1 MKILLI
7 KKKKNN
13 IKYLYFFSRYDR
25 LVLEQESKQKE
36 WEMKYTQKTEE
47 VDKLNKQITS
57 LDHQLQNQRE
67 AHSKQESENIK
78 MQFEVS

>member
-1 MKILLI
+1 
-7 KKKKNN
+7 
-13 IKYLYFFSRYDR
+13 
-25 LVLEQESKQKE
+25 
-36 WEMKYTQKTEE
+36 MKYTQKTEE